1 MRLALVILVAA
12 LAWLVAAQQFPA
24 VSVSEVRFIYR
35 VYEDGSI
42 QPFYNASF
50 SIKLAEVVL
59 NGSLLL
65 EGFERYVS
73 GLLVGGYTLSGA
85 FYGNFTPGV
94 YFAFDMSWKNWYRG
108 GLGNFSYLFNVA
120 ASNATYRTEVF
131 SLALEGRLNGGVVK
145 FSLSLR
151 APNTQSGPL
160 VLPTPE
166 AVNNNLTKAGI
177 DYLRITSLRGV
188 EERDV
193 VHIYVEG
200 LVDVAKAAAKARGA
214 GAEDASVKALVEL
227 AAGQYT
233 VEGEGAISFTLNS
246 TGTAVVLRGHGSW
259 RSAGDVEKSDVLSAM
274 ATPAIATLVQNATL
288 GILSLFMPTPLP
300 ALGMPTAA
308 VEAVPLVKRPP
319 SNASL
324 RLVARAESA
333 PGGSTIAVGV
343 VYVGHREA
351 VVNKSGDPARD
362 AEAALSYAAIQF
374 RETANSMASLAMLLP
389 GAHRLVPTQ
398 VEIRP
403 ASPAVKV
410 QPETARPLDLPR
422 VKVEIATTPTQ
433 TATTTP
439 SPTPTQTS
447 ATTPAQTTATAPT
460 AQTTTITP
468 THTVTTATTTSQ
480 AQPSI
485 ETIAALGAIVAVV
498 GVAVALLARR
508 RKSTKG

>member
-1 MRLALVILVAA
+1 MRLVLVVLVAA
-12 LAWLVAAQQFPA
+12 SAWLVAAQQFPT
-24 VSVSEVRFIYR
+24 VSVSEVRFVYK

-65 EGFERYVS
+65 EGFEKYVS
-73 GLLVGGYTLSGA
+73 GLLMGGYTLSGA
-85 FYGNFTPGV
+85 FHGNFTPGA
-94 YFAFDMSWKNWYRG
+94 YFVLDMSWKNWYRG
-108 GLGNFSYLFNVA
+108 GLGNFSYLLNLVGG
-120 ASNATYRTEVF
+120 NATRKVEVF
-131 SLALEGRLNGGVVK
+131 SLAMEGRLEGGVVK
-145 FSLSLR
+145 FSLSIR

-160 VLPTPE
+160 VLPTPD

-193 VHIYVEG
+193 AHIYVEG
-200 LVDVAKAAAKARGA
+200 IVDVAKAAERARGV
-214 GAEDASVKALVEL
+214 GAEDTSVKALVEL

-233 VEGEGAISFTLNS
+233 VEGEGAISFALNS

-274 ATPAIATLVQNATL
+274 ATPAIATLIQNATL
-288 GILSLFMPTPLP
+288 SVLSLFTPTPLP
-300 ALGMPTAA
+300 ALGFPTAA

-324 RLVARAESA
+324 RLAARAEPA
-333 PGGSTIAVGV
+333 PGGSTIAVDV

-351 VVNKSGDPARD
+351 VVNKSGEPAKD

-374 RETANSMASLAMLLP
+374 RETANSMASLAMILP
-389 GAHRLVPTQ
+389 GAHRLVPAR

-410 QPETARPLDLPR
+410 QPETAMPLDLPR
-422 VKVEIATTPTQ
+422 VKVEIAATPTQAATTTPTQ
-433 TATTTP
+433 TTP
-439 SPTPTQTS
+439 TPTPTQATTP
-447 ATTPAQTTATAPT
+447 ATTPAQTATTPTAI
-460 AQTTTITP
+460 AQTTTP
-468 THTVTTATTTSQ
+468 ATTPSQ
-480 AQPSI
+480 AQPSV
-485 ETIAALGAIVAVV
+485 EAVAALAAVVAVV
-498 GVAVALLARR
+498 GIAVALLARR
-508 RKSTKG
+508 RKATKD